1 MPDSLPVVVVR
12 GLAIVSCL
20 IFVPAA
26 AAADLQFN
34 RDVRPIL
41 AEHCFSCHG
50 PDKMSRK
57 ADLRLDQREVAVESK
72 AIVPGKPQESQ
83 LWARIHSTDADEVMP
98 PPNKKR
104 LTDAQKETLRQ
115 WIAAGAE
122 YQSHWAFLPA
132 VRPALPTVKNEA
144 WVRSDLDRFVLATLE
159 RHGLTPAPEA
169 DLRTL
174 ARRASLDLRGLPPT
188 VEEVDELLRDKTP
201 QAYEN
206 YLDRLLKSPAWGEHR
221 ARYWLDV
228 ARYADTHGIHFD
240 NYREMWA
247 FRDWVIG
254 AFNRNLPFD
263 QFTIE
268 QLAGDLLPNPSL
280 DQVVASGFNR
290 CNITTNEGGTIAEEY
305 LVLYT
310 RDRTETV
317 GQAWL
322 GLTVGCAVCHE
333 HKFDPV
339 TQQEF
344 YELAAF
350 FNNTTQPAMDGN
362 RKDTPPIL
370 SVPQVTDR
378 ARWQE
383 ITRELPQLRQQIT
396 ERSRLAHA
404 EFDRWLPT
412 ATPEQITTP
421 VPTEGLT
428 LQAGLSEGQGKRVAW
443 TVGGTAGA
451 ADLTGEVVWE
461 AGQVAQQALKFRPD
475 TQLQWDDAGN
485 FERDNPWT
493 IAAWV
498 YLPNHQGSGSLLARM
513 DDQHDFR
520 GWDVWVEQGKVG
532 MHVVHKWPGDALKVV
547 TGDPLPVNAWN
558 HLLITYDGSSKAAGV
573 KIFVNGEERTKR
585 IEGADVLRSTIKT
598 TVPLKVAQR
607 HSTARVQDL
616 KLQDLRIYSR
626 VLATAEILRLSR
638 DSRTAWLLA
647 KPHAERTDA
656 EKKELFTWWLPS
668 RDEMYR
674 QLTAKQTVLAAE
686 EDAIAK
692 RGTMTHV
699 MQERT
704 EKPKAFVLF
713 RGEYDQR
720 RAEVQASTPSVLPAM
735 PPELPRNRLG
745 LAQWLLRPENPLT
758 ARVTVNR
765 FWQELF
771 GTGLVR
777 TAGDFGAAGELP
789 SHPELLDWLAVDFRE
804 HGWDMKRFY
813 KQMLL
818 SATYRQSAL
827 ATREKLE
834 KDAQN
839 RWLSRGPRFRMDGEM
854 VRDYALS
861 VSDLL
866 VRKMGGPSVKPYQ
879 PDGVWE
885 AVAMIGSNTR
895 DYRRD
900 TGESL
905 YRRSLYTF
913 WKRSAPPASLEIFNA
928 PNRETC
934 VVRRERTNTPLQAL
948 VTLND
953 PQFIEAARHVAQIT
967 MREGGATA
975 EERLNFVAQRLL
987 ARPWS
992 ERELPI
998 VRQSW
1003 ADLETFY
1010 KSHGEDAKQLIAV
1023 GESKPDEKLD
1033 PADLAAWTML
1043 VNQVLNLDEVLTK

>member
-1 MPDSLPVVVVR
+1 MPASFPVLVLR
-12 GLAIVSCL
+12 RLALAVCL
-20 IFVPAA
+20 LLAPGA

-57 ADLRLDQREVAVESK
+57 ADLRLDQREVAVETK
-72 AIVPGKPQESQ
+72 AIAPGKPQESH
-83 LWARIHSTDADEVMP
+83 LWARIQATDPDEVMP
-98 PPNKKR
+98 PPTKKR

-115 WIAAGAE
+115 WIAGGAE
-122 YQSHWAFLPA
+122 YQSHWSFIPA
-132 VRPALPTVKNEA
+132 VRPAPPTVKNEA

-159 RHGLTPAPEA
+159 SQGLTPAPEA

-188 VEEVDELLRDKTP
+188 VAEVEELLRDKTP
-201 QAYEN
+201 KAYEN
-206 YLDRLLKSPAWGEHR
+206 YVDRLLKSPAWGEHR

-268 QLAGDLLPNPSL
+268 QLAGDLLPDPSL

-290 CNITTNEGGTIAEEY
+290 CNITTNEGGSIAEEY
-305 LVLYT
+305 LVLYN

-333 HKFDPV
+333 HKFDPF

-350 FNNTTQPAMDGN
+350 FNNTTQAAMDGN

-370 SVPQVTDR
+370 SVPQETDR
-378 ARWQE
+378 
-383 ITRELPQLRQQIT
+383 
-396 ERSRLAHA
+396 ERSQEVTRVLPELRKQINERSQQARV
-404 EFDRWLPT
+404 EFDRWLST
-412 ATPEQITTP
+412 AREDAITDP
-421 VPTEGLT
+421 VPTTGLT
-428 LQAGLSEGQGKRVAW
+428 LQAALSEGQGKRVAW
-443 TVGGTAGA
+443 TVGGTASA
-451 ADLTGEVVWE
+451 AELTGEVVWE
-461 AGQVAQQALKFRPD
+461 AGHVASHALKFQPD

-485 FERDNPWT
+485 FERDQTWT

-498 YLPNHQGSGSLLARM
+498 YLPNHQGTGSLLARM
-513 DDQHDFR
+513 DDQHDYR

-532 MHVVHKWPGDALKVV
+532 MHVVHKWPEDALKVV
-547 TGDPLPVNAWN
+547 TAEPLPINAWN
-558 HLLITYDGSSKAAGV
+558 HLLITYDGSSKATGV
-573 KIFVNGEERTKR
+573 KIFVNGEERTNR
-585 IEGADVLRSTIKT
+585 IEGADALRSTIQT
-598 TVPLKVAQR
+598 NVPLKVAQR
-607 HSTARVQDL
+607 HSTARVAGL
-616 KLQDLRIYSR
+616 KLQDLRIYNR
-626 VLATAEILRLSR
+626 QLAAPEINRLSR
-638 DSRTAWLLA
+638 DSRTAWLLT
-647 KPHAERTDA
+647 KPHGERTEP
-656 EKKELFTWWLPS
+656 EKKELFAWWLAIH
-668 RDEMYR
+668 DETYR
-674 QLTAKQTVLAAE
+674 QLTTQITLLSAE
-686 EDAIAK
+686 KEAIVK

-699 MQERT
+699 MQERK
-704 EKPKAFVLF
+704 EQPKAFVLF

-720 RAEVQASTPSVLPAM
+720 RAEVQARTPGMLPAM

-771 GTGLVR
+771 GAGLVR

-804 HGWDMKRFY
+804 NGWDMKRFY
-813 KQMLL
+813 KQILL
-818 SATYRQSAL
+818 SATYRQAAV

-866 VRKMGGPSVKPYQ
+866 VRIMGGPSVKPYQ
-879 PDGVWE
+879 PEGVWE

-895 DYRRD
+895 DY
-900 TGESL
+900 
-905 YRRSLYTF
+905 
-913 WKRSAPPASLEIFNA
+913 
-928 PNRETC
+928 
-934 VVRRERTNTPLQAL
+934 
-948 VTLND
+948 
-953 PQFIEAARHVAQIT
+953 
-967 MREGGATA
+967 
-975 EERLNFVAQRLL
+975 
-987 ARPWS
+987 
-992 ERELPI
+992 
-998 VRQSW
+998 
-1003 ADLETFY
+1003 
-1010 KSHGEDAKQLIAV
+1010 
-1023 GESKPDEKLD
+1023 
-1033 PADLAAWTML
+1033 
-1043 VNQVLNLDEVLTK
+1043 